1 MAQITK
7 KALEASLKNLLLQKP
22 LSKITIQDITDD
34 CGISRMT
41 FYYHFNDIYHLVEW
55 VCVEEAQKVLGEH
68 RHYDSWEEGLLAIF
82 IAVREN
88 KPFILNVYHSVSRE
102 QIETYLYQLTY
113 KLMVD
118 VVEEK
123 AVGLRVSTEEKSFIA
138 DFYKYSLVGLMLDW
152 IKKDMRDDPQE
163 LVNRLANLVHG
174 NIVAALHHY
183 DSKGR

>member
-22 LSKITIQDITDD
+22 LPKITIQDITDD

-41 FYYHFNDIYHLVEW
+41 FYYHFKDIYDLVEW
-55 VCVEEAQKVLGEH
+55 SCEEDAQKALGEN
-68 RHYDSWEEGLLAIF
+68 RHYDSWEEGLLDIF
-82 IAVREN
+82 KAVREN

-113 KLMVD
+113 QLMID

-123 AVGLRVSTEEKSFIA
+123 AVGLRVSTEDMDFIA
-138 DFYKYSLVGLMLDW
+138 DFYKYALVGLMLDW
-152 IKKDMRDDPQE
+152 IKKDMREDPQD
-163 LVNRLANLVHG
+163 LVNRLAILVHG
-174 NIVAALHHY
+174 NIVDALQHY
-183 DSKGR
+183 DTKGR

>member
-41 FYYHFNDIYHLVEW
+41 FYYHFSDIYHLVEW

-123 AVGLRVSTEEKSFIA
+123 AVGLRVSAEEKSFIA

-174 NIVAALHHY
+174 NIVAASPPL
-183 DSKGR
+183 R

>member
-1 MAQITK
+1 MAVLNIEYRVFIILCLGQVQV
-7 KALEASLKNLLLQKP
+7 E
-22 LSKITIQDITDD
+22 
-34 CGISRMT
+34 
-41 FYYHFNDIYHLVEW
+41 FNR
-55 VCVEEAQKVLGEH
+55 AFGP
-68 RHYDSWEEGLLAIF
+68 A
-82 IAVREN
+82 
-88 KPFILNVYHSVSRE
+88 RE

-123 AVGLRVSTEEKSFIA
+123 AVGLRVSAEEKSFIA